1 MLRTSRFRGTH
12 TRMFVASFAVLRIGK
27 VHRVCVR
34 RDARRRPPLGSQL
47 GRQVVEPLR
56 VDAQVEEA
64 EPAGGSH
71 LCLVR
76 VRVRVRVSVRGRGRG
91 RGRVRV

>member
-12 TRMFVASFAVLRIGK
+12 TRMFVASLAVLRIGK

-76 VRVRVRVSVRGRGRG
+76 VRVRVRVKVRGRGRG
-91 RGRVRV
+91 RGRVRA

>member
-12 TRMFVASFAVLRIGK
+12 TRMFVASLAVLRIGK

-76 VRVRVRVSVRGRGRG
+76 VRVSVRVRGRGRG

>member
-12 TRMFVASFAVLRIGK
+12 TRMFVASLAVLRIGK

-91 RGRVRV
+91 RVRV

>member
-1 MLRTSRFRGTH
+1 
-12 TRMFVASFAVLRIGK
+12 MFVALLAVLRIGK
-27 VHRVCVR
+27 VHQVCVR